1 MSEFR
6 EGKVRAN
13 GLTFATLE
21 AGEGPLVLC
30 LHGFPDH
37 ARSFRHQL
45 PALAAAG
52 FRAVAPFMRG
62 YAPSDVPADGPYQ
75 SAALAEDAV
84 ALIEALGYGRA
95 VVFGHD
101 WGAAAAYGAAVL
113 APERVVRL
121 VTVAVP
127 HGAAF
132 PAALMTNYEQQRRSW
147 YMFFFQT
154 PFADGAVPFDD
165 FRFIEKLWRDWS
177 PGWECPADEMA
188 ALKDTF
194 RRPGVLGA
202 ALGYYRATL
211 NPANQLPALAEVQLR
226 ISMSPVSVRTL
237 YFHGA
242 RDGCVG
248 SELIEGMEQL
258 FPQGL
263 ETVVVPD
270 AGHFLHQERPE
281 IVNAKLLEFLAPLR

>member
-1 MSEFR
+1 MEQFR
-6 EGKVRAN
+6 QGRVRAN
-13 GLTFATLE
+13 GLSFATLE
-21 AGEGPLVLC
+21 AGDGPLVLC

-62 YAPSDVPADGPYQ
+62 YAPTDVPADGPYQ
-75 SAALAEDAV
+75 TAALAQDAV
-84 ALIEALGYGRA
+84 ALIEALGYTRA
-95 VVFGHD
+95 AVFGHD
-101 WGAAAAYGAAVL
+101 WGAVGAYGAAVL
-113 APERVVRL
+113 APERVARL
-121 VTVAVP
+121 ITAAVP

-132 PAALMTNYEQQRRSW
+132 PSALLANYDQQRRSW

-154 PFADGAVPFDD
+154 PFADAAVPFAD
-165 FRFIEKLWRDWS
+165 FRFLERLWQDWS
-177 PGWECPADEMA
+177 PGWDYPAEEMA
-188 ALKDTF
+188 ALKETF
-194 RRPGVLGA
+194 RQPGVPAA

-211 NPANQLPALAEVQLR
+211 NPLNQDPALADIQTR
-226 ISMSPVSVRTL
+226 ISLSPISVRTL

-248 SELIEGMEQL
+248 AELLDGMEQL

-263 ETVVVPD
+263 ETVIVPE
-270 AGHFLHQERPE
+270 AGHFVHQERPE
-281 IVNAKLLEFLAPLR
+281 IVNRHLLEFLAPLR